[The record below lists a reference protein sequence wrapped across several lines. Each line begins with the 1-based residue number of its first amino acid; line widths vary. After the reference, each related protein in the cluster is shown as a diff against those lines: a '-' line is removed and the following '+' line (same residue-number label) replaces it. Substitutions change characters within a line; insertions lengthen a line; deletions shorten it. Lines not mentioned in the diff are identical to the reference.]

1 MNYES
6 QKENL
11 KDLIIRL
18 HKGEDQE
25 LIKKEFKKDF
35 GYLSSS
41 EIAKLEAELI
51 GEGMEVS
58 EIQRLCNIHANIFTG
73 NISDLHSLDQ
83 VDQEKGHPL
92 HIFRKENYGLSMYL
106 KNTFE
111 PLFERYKDNYD
122 KDIKVDL
129 LAEVKELSKIT
140 KHYTRKE
147 MLFFP
152 FLEKAGVN
160 GPSQVMWGKDDEIRA
175 LLKQTND
182 SLDKEELVDKIESLL
197 EEIKSMI
204 VKENDI
210 LSPLLLKN
218 IKPLEWITIANASPN
233 IGYAFTGGIE
243 GASPSDAVNWL
254 EKARSGKGI
263 DKTNEIIDKSKVM
276 EGETIYFPSGEIKYK
291 DLISMLNAYPQD
303 ITFIDKNDKV
313 VYFSEG
319 KNPVFPRTRT
329 IIGRDVRNCHPPK
342 AIPIVEKLLKDFKEG
357 KKEVENRVFK
367 KGNKIFLIRYFPVR
381 DEALNYVGTL
391 EATEEISEILEFVK

>member
-1 MNYES
+1 MS

-11 KDLIIRL
+11 KDLILRL
-18 HKGEDQE
+18 HDGEDTDT
-25 LIKKEFKKDF
+25 IKEEFKENF

-51 GEGMEVS
+51 GDGMEVS
-58 EIQRLCNIHANIFTG
+58 EIQRLCNIHADIFTG

-83 VDQEKGHPL
+83 VDQEEGHPL
-92 HIFRKENYGLSMYL
+92 NIFRKENYGLSLYL
-106 KNTFE
+106 KDTFK
-111 PLFERYKDNYD
+111 PLLEAYRKSYD
-122 KDIKVDL
+122 PKIKIDL
-129 LAEVKELSKIT
+129 LAEVKELSKII

-175 LLKQTND
+175 LFKESND
-182 SLDKEELVDKIESLL
+182 SLDGEDLVNKIDSLL
-197 EEIKSMI
+197 EEIESMI

-243 GASPSDAVNWL
+243 GASPSDAMNWL
-254 EKARSGKGI
+254 EKARSGQGV
-263 DKTNEIIDKSKVM
+263 DKAHEIEDKSKIM
-276 EGETIYFPSGEIKYK
+276 EGETIYFPSGEINYK

-303 ITFIDKNDKV
+303 ITFIDKDDRV

-342 AIPIVEKLLKDFKEG
+342 AVPVVEQLLKDFKEG
-357 KKEVENRVFK
+357 KKEVENRVLK
-367 KGNKIFLIRYFPVR
+367 KGNKVFLIRYFPVR
-381 DEALNYVGTL
+381 DEEGSYVGTL
-391 EATEEISEILEFVK
+391 ETTEEISKILELVD